1 MEDRIRAP
9 ERSRNSAVTFAREMK
24 RKPLKKRQGIR
35 ISRSHVKWKE
45 SLQKRGREFGSHVK
59 REQKES
65 LQKRQGIG
73 SHVWREKDQ
82 GLDPDTLRLLD
93 STSFSKIDSCVCLF
107 VRTKSMVRYL
117 AHHQSCFA
125 AAIKI
130 KPFCFVV
137 SFLYITT
144 HEPLA
149 QTEWMRPSYTNKYHS
164 CSPEMQVVKVR
175 IQR

>member
-1 MEDRIRAP
+1 MSWGHQFLLGLSDRKAQIEQRHWEAMEDRIRAP

-73 SHVWREKDQ
+73 SHVRREKDQ

-93 STSFSKIDSCVCLF
+93 STSFLKIDSFVLARSNKINGETFSTGDLLF
-107 VRTKSMVRYL
+107 AST
-117 AHHQSCFA
+117 
-125 AAIKI
+125 
-130 KPFCFVV
+130 
-137 SFLYITT
+137 
-144 HEPLA
+144 
-149 QTEWMRPSYTNKYHS
+149 
-164 CSPEMQVVKVR
+164 
-175 IQR
+175 